1 MRSII
6 VHHRHEKSA
15 RPAYAKVGPGAQR
28 TGSCQGSSAASASG
42 FHSLLLVA
50 SYFHSLP
57 LFAAYLSLH
66 FHQST
71 FADENK

>member
-1 MRSII
+1 M
-6 VHHRHEKSA
+6 
-15 RPAYAKVGPGAQR
+15 VGPGARRLRR
-28 TGSCQGSSAASASG
+28 TGLCQGSSAASASG

-57 LFAAYLSLH
+57 LFAAYLALH

-71 FADENK
+71 FAHENK